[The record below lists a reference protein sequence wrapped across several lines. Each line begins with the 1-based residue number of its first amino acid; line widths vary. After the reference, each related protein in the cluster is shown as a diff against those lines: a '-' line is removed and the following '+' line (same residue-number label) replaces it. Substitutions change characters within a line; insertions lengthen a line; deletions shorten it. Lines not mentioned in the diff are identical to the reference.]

1 MIHPYGRQWAHP
13 KSAEAFAPLLLK
25 ADQLAISGKALEAL
39 QLYKLLAKNSGIA
52 KRRLAMVARQIIH
65 TLRLEK
71 KQKSKILSINLGFI
85 DWYDGFNEKNNFIID
100 LFTKAEINTVCT
112 AMDHADILV
121 AGCYGSNLMQQVEL
135 SRDKLVLFVSGENLR
150 PSYDIHDF
158 SLTTEWRGYCGKNVR
173 YPQWYSDLKFEKSA
187 VSLAIGIDEPFNVSS
202 KRDYAISAIYNNST
216 PLREDLISCLR
227 NAFGNENIHIFG
239 SQRSGHVNKL
249 EILSK
254 SVINL
259 CLENS
264 LGEGYITEKLH
275 HSLIMGCKSV
285 YWGDKFFRND
295 FNDSNVLNLHEESD
309 QGNCIMWCRKQLENP
324 SAPAKNWN
332 SYKRSNYSTQPSED
346 KAIAHIKKVA
356 CMINTWREAYI

>member
-13 KSAEAFAPLLLK
+13 KSAEAFEPLLLK
-25 ADQLAISGKALEAL
+25 ADQLAISGRALEAL
-39 QLYKLLAKNSGIA
+39 QLYKLLAKNSRIA
-52 KRRLAMVARQIIH
+52 KKRLAMVARQITH
-65 TLRLEK
+65 TMRLEK
-71 KQKSKILSINLGFI
+71 KQKNKILSINLGFI

-173 YPQWYSDLKFEKSA
+173 YPQWYGDLKFEKSA
-187 VSLAIGIDEPFNVSS
+187 VALAIGIDEPFNVSS

-239 SQRSGHVNKL
+239 SQRSGHINKL

-285 YWGDKFFRND
+285 YWGDKFFRYD
-295 FNDSNVLNLHEESD
+295 FNDSNVLNLHEKSD
-309 QGNCIMWCRKQLENP
+309 LDNCVMWCRNQLENHSP
-324 SAPAKNWN
+324 PAKNWN
-332 SYKRSNYSTQPSED
+332 SYDQSNYSTQPSENE
-346 KAIAHIKKVA
+346 AIAHIRKVA
-356 CMINTWREAYI
+356 CMINTWRETFI